1 MAQSKRDIAIPS
13 RVEDERHDLPALVE
27 KLGEDVSKLLD
38 QKATLL
44 RVEIKE
50 EVNAYVRGS
59 VVILAG
65 GIVAAIGFALANIA
79 LAFVVSRLFA
89 NTGLS
94 QPAQYALGF
103 VLTGLAYLIIGAV
116 VIVVTKNRLARQGL
130 VPWRTVRELEKDKE
144 RFQQEL

>member
-1 MAQSKRDIAIPS
+1 MAESKRNIVIPN
-13 RVEDERHDLPALVE
+13 RAEDERHDLPALVE

-50 EVNAYVRGS
+50 EVNTYVRGS

-94 QPAQYALGF
+94 QPAQYTLGF
-103 VLTGLAYLIIGAV
+103 VLTGLAYLLIGAV

-130 VPWRTVRELEKDKE
+130 VPRRTVRELEKDKE

>member
-1 MAQSKRDIAIPS
+1 M
-13 RVEDERHDLPALVE
+13 
-27 KLGEDVSKLLD
+27 
-38 QKATLL
+38 
-44 RVEIKE
+44 
-50 EVNAYVRGS
+50 RGS

-65 GIVAAIGFALANIA
+65 GLVAAVGFALANIA

-130 VPWRTVRELEKDKE
+130 VPRRTVRELEKDKE